1 MQLFIV
7 ATTVPTVS
15 TLHKSLRLL
24 FEDGVAIA
32 RSFRE
37 RLSGV
42 LNFVP
47 SGNYFRDVD
56 LFIRR
61 SLGLRIEFPLFLLV
75 LYVGLETNKVQGI
88 SILPDLKMR
97 VCF

>member
-15 TLHKSLRLL
+15 TLHESLRLL

>member
-7 ATTVPTVS
+7 ATTIPAVS
-15 TLHKSLRLL
+15 TLHESLQQL

-37 RLSGV
+37 RQSGI

-47 SGNYFRDVD
+47 SGNCFCDVD
-56 LFIRR
+56 LFISR

-75 LYVGLETNKVQGI
+75 LYVGLETNQVQGI
-88 SILPDLKMR
+88 
-97 VCF
+97 